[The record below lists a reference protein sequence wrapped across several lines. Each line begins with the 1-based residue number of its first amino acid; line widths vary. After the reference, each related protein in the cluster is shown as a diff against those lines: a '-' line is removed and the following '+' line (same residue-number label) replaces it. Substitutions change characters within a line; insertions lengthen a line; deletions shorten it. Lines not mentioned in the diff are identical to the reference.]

1 MCVSI
6 TPNQLVLATQ
16 ESPCLPPKVSPEQRA
31 ITATAADDIWA
42 PEQMGKFLDH
52 IATHRLGGCF
62 ALTLLGLRREE
73 VGGLRWSDID
83 PHTGALHIRRARVDV
98 NGRHSNISRMRA
110 AGIAADVV
118 AAWHGHRTHDPGRL
132 WAGYRQPPDRRRRR
146 LLLSGRTELG
156 HKVSCDSIQNEK
168 DPLRCWS
175 ERVSPWS

>member
-16 ESPCLPPKVSPEQRA
+16 DSPCLPPKVSPEQRA

-83 PHTGALHIRRARVDV
+83 PHTGAAHPSGPRRCQ
-98 NGRHSNISRMRA
+98 RA
-110 AGIAADVV
+110 AQQHLTDAGG
-118 AAWHGHRTHDPGRL
+118 GHRRRCSCRL
-132 WAGYRQPPDRRRRR
+132 ARPP
-146 LLLSGRTELG
+146 
-156 HKVSCDSIQNEK
+156 NA
-168 DPLRCWS
+168 
-175 ERVSPWS
+175 